1 MKPNSIPIS
10 SVLWLYLLTIV
21 SQLANIVYEA
31 YVNQSAIL
39 PLLLPSILFLTLLT
53 VPALIIGFRL
63 GPEIRLKH
71 PETKNAFIFTLV
83 SSVSLGVLLLLLRWA
98 LLPYLP
104 ENIPEYGF
112 RGFIGGTLVSIGAAV
127 GEEVWFRF
135 GLMTLVLWL
144 VKKTFKL
151 DLISN
156 RFALSVIIIIAFL
169 FGLAHLP
176 QLSAVGADTMFA
188 IWATILGN
196 IAVGVLY
203 GWCFWRYGLYYA
215 IIAHFSLDIVLH
227 ALPALF

>member
-1 MKPNSIPIS
+1 MKPNSISIG
-10 SVLWLYLLTIV
+10 SVFWLYLLTIV

-31 YVNQSAIL
+31 YINQSAIV
-39 PLLLPSILFLTLLT
+39 PLLLPSLLFLTLLT

-104 ENIPEYGF
+104 ESIPEYGF

-156 RFALSVIIIIAFL
+156 RFALSVIVVIAFL

-188 IWATILGN
+188 VWATILGN

-203 GWCFWRYGLYYA
+203 GWCFWRYGLFYA